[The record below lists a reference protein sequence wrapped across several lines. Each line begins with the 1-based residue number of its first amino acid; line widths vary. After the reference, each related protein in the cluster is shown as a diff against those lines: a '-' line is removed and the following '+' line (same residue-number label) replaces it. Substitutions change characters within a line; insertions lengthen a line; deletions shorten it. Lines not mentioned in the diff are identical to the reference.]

1 MRAVKSQIVYNGIEL
16 DVYQLP
22 NGEYQLSKTQVG
34 LAIEKGDYSF
44 QRWLDGS
51 SSEALPHK
59 DFSPLQLQIEGNNAT
74 FHSIPLNIA
83 AAYWT
88 YWASKGNTTAMAL
101 VSTSVVESL
110 TRLCDNAF
118 GVKKSETE
126 YAKQNIANID
136 TNKALFELMQM
147 MSNLNQQMA
156 DLNESNR
163 SLKVSETELNQIKK
177 RGEVNKGCLSVL
189 KYDPESNETDED
201 GIDPNDG
208 IYVTCRQWLS
218 FRRLEDAEIANT
230 VARRAAAMMRCG
242 KNIDVLPK
250 RGNQVVYAPSD
261 YCYLEEALKSV
272 LKL

>member
-1 MRAVKSQIVYNGIEL
+1 MKAVKSTVIYNGIEL
-16 DVYQLP
+16 EVYQLP
-22 NGEYQLSKTQVG
+22 NGEYHLSKTQVG
-34 LAIEKGDYSF
+34 GVIEKHDKSLRQFLEGTSP
-44 QRWLDGS
+44 
-51 SSEALPHK
+51 EALPFK
-59 DFSPLQLQIEGNNAT
+59 DYDHRQVQVEGTQLMI
-74 FHSIPLNIA
+74 HSVPLNMA

-118 GVKKSETE
+118 GVEKSETE

-189 KYDPESNETDED
+189 KYDPESNENDED

-218 FRRLEDAEIANT
+218 FRRLEDTEIANT